1 MTMRYLVTCNGPTGR
16 LLDEEWVEG
25 EDAAEE
31 MVICLR
37 AEWGRR
43 VCITYHSEQQ
53 IEDGE

>member
-16 LLDEEWVEG
+16 LLDEQWVDS

-31 MVICLR
+31 MVKKMHADWWHAC
-37 AEWGRR
+37 
-43 VCITYHSEQQ
+43 VTYYSEQQ

>member
-16 LLDEEWVEG
+16 LLDEKWVDS

-31 MVICLR
+31 MSQLMKLS
-37 AEWGRR
+37 WPGL
-43 VCITYHSEQQ
+43 VCIGYRSEQQ